1 MGIGKFHNEKPFP
14 ESESQWRDSWLSWDG
29 RRKGRSN
36 GANGYVCFCQQRA
49 PRTKQV
55 LCDTPGLLCSPIGT
69 RQHPVE
75 SPHVCLLYLVQ
86 INCSVTCWDCSAP
99 QQALGSMQWSQPM
112 PVFLYLVLSVATFSD
127 VLSHAEVRFSKCS
140 SNNCYLISF

>member
-112 PVFLYLVLSVATFSD
+112 PVSCIWFYPWPHSQTFCPMLKSDSLNAVLITVT
-127 VLSHAEVRFSKCS
+127 
-140 SNNCYLISF
+140 